1 MSWSLAA
8 GVAAAASEGEGE
20 QSILLPAVYDIVW
33 SAVSFAIIFILFMKY
48 VLPRMRASLA
58 ERTERIEGGVAR
70 AEAMQEEARASLA
83 QYQAKLATARDEAA
97 AIREKAEAE
106 KAQIIAEARREAEV
120 QAAAI
125 HATATSQIAAERAK
139 AAAELRISNSSAWLI
154 INAADQE
161 LGFPLLERRV
171 GGKRGGGSALT
182 PEGRK
187 LLRRYSAA
195 QVEVQALLADLFNRH
210 FPEWRKLG

>member
-8 GVAAAASEGEGE
+8 GVSAAVAAASEGEE

-33 SAVSFAIIFILFMKY
+33 SAVSFAIIFVLFWKFVM
-48 VLPRMRASLA
+48 PRMKSTLA

-106 KAQIIAEARREAEV
+106 KAQIIAEARREAEA

-125 HATATSQIAAERAK
+125 HANAAAQIAAERAK
-139 AAAELRISNSSAWLI
+139 AAA
-154 INAADQE
+154 D
-161 LGFPLLERRV
+161 
-171 GGKRGGGSALT
+171 
-182 PEGRK
+182 
-187 LLRRYSAA
+187 LRRSAGA
-195 QVEVQALLADLFNRH
+195 TATDLAEKIIGESLDRDRARGVVDRFIAELEQAGR
-210 FPEWRKLG
+210 